1 MWHSRKTRKFDWL
14 SRSQYLAIAILSC
27 LLAVATPSVAQ
38 DNFVAPQT
46 QAQVAQ
52 NDLLTQGRIAYQLGK
67 YAEATQ
73 TWQQAERSQTS
84 HSDRALVFNYLALSS
99 QKQGNW
105 QQAKQYIDQSLALL
119 TETSD
124 YHDREQNI
132 YAQALNTRG
141 RLELAMGQ
149 PETALATWKQAETI
163 YQQAQDELGTIG
175 SRINQAQ
182 ALQTMGLYRRSQKLL
197 EQINQE
203 LNQQSD
209 PTLKVAGLRSLGHAL
224 RVTGDLDL
232 AQKVLQQSL
241 TISQQLNLPEESSA
255 TLFSLANTARV
266 LPDPKKAIALYR
278 QAATSTTQLL
288 PKTEIQLNQLD
299 LLVETNQWQL
309 VNNSIVEIHQNID
322 QLSSQPSRR
331 SLYAEVNFA
340 QSLLDLP
347 LGQLNQASPKIEL
360 ETLLLNTITKAQ
372 QLADTKAESYA
383 LGVLGKLYQKQQQ
396 NSKALTSTKKA
407 LLLAQ
412 NIADNRLKYQWQWQL
427 GKLQINQG
435 KRQDAIASYSEAIN
449 SLEALRNDLI
459 VTNLDYQFSFRN
471 SIEPVYRELVSLLL
485 ESPASEEVTQKDLL
499 QARQTIEALQLAEL
513 NDYFREAC
521 LDAQPTDVDKI
532 DRQAAVIYP
541 IILGDRL
548 EVIVAF
554 PGKSLRHYTTQI
566 SAAQVSETIE
576 KLRQTVAIRSRRQF
590 YQPAQEIYQW
600 LIRPALAD
608 LEQYKI
614 ETLVFVPD
622 GVFRNIP
629 MAVLHDGEHYLIEK
643 YNVAL
648 TPGLEL
654 LAPRP
659 LEQLEMKTLAMG
671 LTEARDGFAALD
683 YVQVELEDIQDR
695 LDSTVLL
702 NGEFTQESFTSKVK
716 SAEYPIVH
724 VATHGQFSS
733 LLEETF
739 LLAWDGR
746 IAIDQLNQI
755 FQQQNFQQ
763 QEAIELLVLSA
774 CETAVGDDRAALGL
788 AGMAIKAGAKST
800 VATLW
805 SVNDKATATAIA
817 NFYQKLTRSNQPVSK
832 AQALRQTQL
841 DLISSQQY
849 SHPFYWAPF
858 ILVGNW
864 L

>member
-347 LGQLNQASPKIEL
+347 PGQLSQASPKIEL

-746 IAIDQLNQI
+746 IAINQLNQI

>member
-347 LGQLNQASPKIEL
+347 PGQLSQASPKIEL

>member
-1 MWHSRKTRKFDWL
+1 MWHNRKTRKFDWL

-347 LGQLNQASPKIEL
+347 PGQLSQASPKIEL

-746 IAIDQLNQI
+746 IAINQLNQI